1 MVNFRAGNIAE
12 AVELLQHGKKQ
23 HGKKQKNKKDG
34 KSYVFFAS
42 TKNI

>member
-23 HGKKQKNKKDG
+23 HGKKAKK
-34 KSYVFFAS
+34 
-42 TKNI
+42 